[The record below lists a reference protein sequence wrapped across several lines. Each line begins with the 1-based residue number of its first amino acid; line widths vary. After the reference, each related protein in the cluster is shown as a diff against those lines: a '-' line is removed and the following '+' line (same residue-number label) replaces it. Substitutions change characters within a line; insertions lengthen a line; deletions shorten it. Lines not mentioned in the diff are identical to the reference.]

1 MPETVRASDIEAVN
15 AELPPQLAQSLR
27 SATTEAMLQ
36 FISRR
41 VATQA
46 VFGGA
51 RDAEPKRAD

>member
-46 VFGGA
+46 VFGSA
-51 RDAEPKRAD
+51 RDGEPKRAD